1 MNVGDMVRN
10 KFPRR
15 EVDRSMTVWDGDIG
29 LFVGFKTYQ
38 NAVYPDDSYT
48 CSEVMWLKSHRISS
62 IQTDLLQVINKVVL
76 CNRSNDE

>member
-15 EVDRSMTVWDGDIG
+15 EVNRSMTVWDGDIG

-48 CSEVMWLKSHRISS
+48 CSEVLWLRSHRISS